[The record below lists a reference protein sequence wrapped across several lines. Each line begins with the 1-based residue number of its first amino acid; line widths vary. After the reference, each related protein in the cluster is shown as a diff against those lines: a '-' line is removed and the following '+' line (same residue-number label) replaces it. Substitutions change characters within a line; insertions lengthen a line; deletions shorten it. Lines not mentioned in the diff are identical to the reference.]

1 MASGEGFLT
10 EEQREML
17 KIATQNVEILSPS
30 PNSPSPKS
38 PSPKEH
44 HVKGLGGGRTSAA
57 GGIPVR
63 HVRRS
68 HSGKY
73 IRVKRVSVD
82 SCWFLK

>member
-17 KIATQNVEILSPS
+17 KIATQNAEILSS
-30 PNSPSPKS
+30 SLNSPTPKS

-44 HVKGLGGGRTSAA
+44 YVKALGGGRASAA
-57 GGIPVR
+57 GGAPVR

-73 IRVKRVSVD
+73 IRVK
-82 SCWFLK
+82 KGKP